1 MGDAV
6 VLKTKGDALYKAGR
20 FTAALEYYTWA
31 LDKAENE
38 KNNNIYYACIGNIG
52 NIYSSI
58 GDYNKGLH
66 YYKLGY
72 KGSSRNKDTDLM
84 FKFVTNIIAGYC
96 MVGDVKSAKE
106 FFTLQMNIPHSDK
119 ALKRYYSLY
128 NQGIIAQAE
137 GNISMAGYYHR
148 QALAFAQE
156 RGFEWMHIYG
166 QYSELGNIALKRK
179 NHNMALAYYNKCDSL
194 ARKAGNKD
202 MMSKANRLIYNTYRA
217 MGNSDS
223 AAHYKNIFK
232 ALDDSVYDRN
242 QFFIANNKLFEYENK
257 INKQNIDR
265 LVSRNT
271 TQLVVIVIF
280 LILIAALTYLY
291 IALRR
296 KNKDLIETQVTL
308 IGNNEELDKIN
319 RKNKDL
325 LQQYVNVVNKTN
337 MDDNNGNG
345 SNGGNLTPA
354 TAAHKADNAAADR
367 RNDPMLNEIQINRL
381 LNSINNVMNNVD
393 VISRS
398 DFSLNMLAQ
407 MVDSNTKYVS
417 WVINYSYGKSFRIF
431 LNEYR
436 IREACKRLADQEHY
450 GNLTL
455 QAIYENL
462 GYNSA
467 ASFIQAFKKENG
479 MTPSTYQ
486 KLIRTNKTA
495 GSKNMEEAD
504 MEDNQG

>member
-1 MGDAV
+1 M
-6 VLKTKGDALYKAGR
+6 
-20 FTAALEYYTWA
+20 
-31 LDKAENE
+31 
-38 KNNNIYYACIGNIG
+38 
-52 NIYSSI
+52 
-58 GDYNKGLH
+58 
-66 YYKLGY
+66 
-72 KGSSRNKDTDLM
+72 
-84 FKFVTNIIAGYC
+84 
-96 MVGDVKSAKE
+96 
-106 FFTLQMNIPHSDK
+106 
-119 ALKRYYSLY
+119 
-128 NQGIIAQAE
+128 
-137 GNISMAGYYHR
+137 
-148 QALAFAQE
+148 
-156 RGFEWMHIYG
+156 
-166 QYSELGNIALKRK
+166 
-179 NHNMALAYYNKCDSL
+179 
-194 ARKAGNKD
+194 
-202 MMSKANRLIYNTYRA
+202 
-217 MGNSDS
+217 
-223 AAHYKNIFK
+223 
-232 ALDDSVYDRN
+232 YDRN

-271 TQLVVIVIF
+271 TQLVVIVLF

-417 WVINYSYGKSFRIF
+417 WVINYSYGKSFRTF